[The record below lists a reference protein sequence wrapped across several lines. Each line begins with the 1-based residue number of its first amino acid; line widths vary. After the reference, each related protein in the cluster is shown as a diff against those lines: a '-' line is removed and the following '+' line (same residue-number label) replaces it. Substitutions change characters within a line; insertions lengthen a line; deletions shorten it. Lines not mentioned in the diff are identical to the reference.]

1 MEERPAAPAERT
13 EERTAG
19 TKAKE
24 NAGSAGKAGKT
35 GEADEPRASGFTTAV
50 LYTALVIVV
59 VLTGVLAAIAVLM
72 TTNPDAL
79 PGAERP
85 RKLAVPIYFAP
96 IIRSQP
102 APCPG
107 VRAAL
112 DRAGTTCYEVGAGV
126 EVTAVHTI
134 ETVPE
139 RDGTYAVRVA
149 LPSPFRER
157 VSDLTRE
164 TVDKQIAILAGQRL
178 VATPTVTQPITV
190 DSLSIAG
197 GFSKETADTLVAE
210 LLGTATPQPTLT
222 GPAGTGDPG
231 TGNPGMG
238 NPGTGNP
245 GTGNPGTGNFGTD
258 NPGTGNPGMDNPGT
272 GGFGTDNPPATGLS
286 STTPARQPVGG

>member
-1 MEERPAAPAERT
+1 MEEHPAVPAGRT

-19 TKAKE
+19 TGKTE
-24 NAGSAGKAGKT
+24 NAKGAGNADRTDKT
-35 GEADEPRASGFTTAV
+35 GEADGPRASGFTTAV

-112 DRAGTTCYEVGAGV
+112 DRTGSTCYEVGAGV

-139 RDGTYAVRVA
+139 KDGTYAVRVA

-164 TVDKQIAILAGQRL
+164 TVDKQIAILAGQKL

-197 GFSKETADTLVAE
+197 GFSKQTADTLVAE
-210 LLGTATPQPTLT
+210 LLGTATPQPTTGVPST
-222 GPAGTGDPG
+222 GPSGPQDPG
-231 TGNPGMG
+231 TGNPGMDS
-238 NPGTGNP
+238 PGTG
-245 GTGNPGTGNFGTD
+245 D
-258 NPGTGNPGMDNPGT
+258 PGT
-272 GGFGTDNPPATGLS
+272 GGLGTENPPATGLPDS
-286 STTPARQPVGG
+286 STGPALQPFGG